1 MPGITCDVCGGA
13 AVGVCSS
20 ALGACSFAYCK
31 QCLELRAEPYQC
43 TVIMCAMNGNEF
55 KHFAP
60 WFHPVIEGTCKRAGK
75 TLDQFWQEVKD
86 CAKKEGWS

>member
-1 MPGITCDVCGGA
+1 
-13 AVGVCSS
+13 
-20 ALGACSFAYCK
+20 
-31 QCLELRAEPYQC
+31 
-43 TVIMCAMNGNEF
+43 MCAMNGNEF